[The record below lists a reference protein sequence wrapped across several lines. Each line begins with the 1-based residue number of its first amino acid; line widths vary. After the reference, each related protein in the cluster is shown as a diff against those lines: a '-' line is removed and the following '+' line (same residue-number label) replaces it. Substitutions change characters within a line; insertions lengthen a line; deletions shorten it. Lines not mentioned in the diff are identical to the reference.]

1 MVVGWAP
8 WWTGQTERTSLLTV
22 GDAQRLTWMEVAMCT
37 LRSRLG
43 HLKWCLPQPENP
55 MPMTPPKIEDRV
67 AQLFSIH
74 MFKLFHQNSDYVALF
89 GEPTMADDGWIINLP
104 ASHVFEGDYHSLPF
118 DVELQATWVNAQSTV
133 KQPLAN
139 FISLT
144 SPPASWD
151 NKAAS
156 LGIANYGRPDLFR
169 DLSSIL
175 INAKQPVLALSF
187 IQVAHQL
194 RPTGPLI
201 REMLHKLTEQV
212 VPSHS

>member
-1 MVVGWAP
+1 M
-8 WWTGQTERTSLLTV
+8 S
-22 GDAQRLTWMEVAMCT
+22 T

-43 HLKWCLPQPENP
+43 SLKWCKSQSENP
-55 MPMTPPKIEDRV
+55 MPLTPPTIEDRL
-67 AQLFSIH
+67 AKLFSIH

-89 GEPTMADDGWIINLP
+89 GEPGMADDDWMINLP

-156 LGIANYGRPDLFR
+156 LGIANYGKPDLFR

-175 INAKQPVLALSF
+175 ISAKQPALALSF

-194 RPTGPLI
+194 RPTGPVI
-201 REMLHKLTEQV
+201 RKMLHYLTEQV
-212 VPSHS
+212 APAHS

>member
-1 MVVGWAP
+1 
-8 WWTGQTERTSLLTV
+8 
-22 GDAQRLTWMEVAMCT
+22 MEVAMCT

>member
-1 MVVGWAP
+1 
-8 WWTGQTERTSLLTV
+8 
-22 GDAQRLTWMEVAMCT
+22 
-37 LRSRLG
+37 
-43 HLKWCLPQPENP
+43 

-74 MFKLFHQNSDYVALF
+74 MLKLFHQNSDYIALF

-104 ASHVFEGDYHSLPF
+104 ATHVFEGDYHSLPF

-144 SPPASWD
+144 SSPTSWSAR
-151 NKAAS
+151 AAS

-175 INAKQPVLALSF
+175 IKAKQPVLAHSF

-194 RPTGPLI
+194 RPSGPVI
-201 REMLHKLTEQV
+201 CQMLHKLTEQV
-212 VPSHS
+212 APSHS

>member
-1 MVVGWAP
+1 MP
-8 WWTGQTERTSLLTV
+8 LTT
-22 GDAQRLTWMEVAMCT
+22 A
-37 LRSRLG
+37 
-43 HLKWCLPQPENP
+43 
-55 MPMTPPKIEDRV
+55 KIEDRV

-74 MFKLFHQNSDYVALF
+74 KFKLFHQISDYVALF
-89 GEPTMADDGWIINLP
+89 GEPAMAEDGWIINLP

-139 FISLT
+139 YISLT
-144 SPPASWD
+144 SSPTSWSV
-151 NKAAS
+151 KAAS

-175 INAKQPVLALSF
+175 IIAKQPVPALSF

-194 RPTGPLI
+194 RPSGPAI
-201 REMLHKLTEQV
+201 REKLRKLTKQV
-212 VPSHS
+212 AQSHS